1 MDNDVVDI
9 VIYSK
14 EPRIANNLK
23 YAIEKECTFFKQNTQ
38 VINDIEKLD
47 KIKNIN
53 ILIVVYKNQLINEF
67 KSFDN
72 KAEKVI
78 IVDLKKGIIKEK
90 QETVEK
96 IKKIEDIRAI
106 AFSIVFNYY
115 DESRKKKFEEEQ
127 KQNDSNLDKALNK
140 FENKED
146 SKREISL
153 KIDKALTIN
162 GRIFKGFEE
171 LKTMIMFCIIN
182 DISIKENSND
192 YNYIYDATAK
202 ILNETKGR
210 MKDNITTG
218 LAVVRHRKCKNK
230 IGNCVMEVKT
240 KPIAEQVIL
249 IGKEIREM

>member
-1 MDNDVVDI
+1 MNNNVVNI

-14 EPRIANNLK
+14 ETEILNDLK

-38 VINDIEKLD
+38 IVNDIKKVD
-47 KIKNIN
+47 KIENIN
-53 ILIVVYKNQLINEF
+53 ILIVVFKNQRMNIVKNLN
-67 KSFDN
+67 N
-72 KAEKVI
+72 KAEKLI
-78 IVDLKKGIIKEK
+78 IVDLKKGIIKGNQEK
-90 QETVEK
+90 VEEITK
-96 IKKIEDIRAI
+96 TEDIRAI

-115 DESRKKKFEEEQ
+115 DESRKKKFEEVQ
-127 KQNDSNLDKALNK
+127 KQNDSNLDKGLNK
-140 FENKED
+140 FEGKENF
-146 SKREISL
+146 KREISL

-162 GRIFKGFEE
+162 GRNFKGFEE

-218 LAVVRHRKCKNK
+218 LAVVRHRKCKSK
-230 IGNCVMEVKT
+230 IGNCIIEVKT
-240 KPIAEQVIL
+240 KPITEQIIL
-249 IGKEIREM
+249 IGKEIIEM